1 MEQKALNRY
10 NRTWKRFIKE
20 LNTNPTITLRAVCK
34 TMHTDYKPMKKW
46 LSRVGYS
53 VLKEK
58 EAHRSI
64 RTEDIPSSVF
74 TVLVPKDNPPISHD
88 KSFLTGISITFN
100 SGTTINV
107 TQADADSIIRLVSL
121 YERKDGEVC
130 TL

>member
-1 MEQKALNRY
+1 MEQIATNRY
-10 NRTWKRFIKE
+10 DQTWKRFIKE

-34 TMHTDYKPMKKW
+34 TMHTDYRPMKKW

-58 EAHRSI
+58 AAHRSI
-64 RTEDIPSSVF
+64 ETEDTSPSAF
-74 TVLVPKDNPPISHD
+74 AVLVPKDNPPISHN
-88 KSFLTGISITFN
+88 KSSLTGISITFN
-100 SGTTINV
+100 SGTTINIK
-107 TQADADSIIRLVSL
+107 QADADSIIRLVSL